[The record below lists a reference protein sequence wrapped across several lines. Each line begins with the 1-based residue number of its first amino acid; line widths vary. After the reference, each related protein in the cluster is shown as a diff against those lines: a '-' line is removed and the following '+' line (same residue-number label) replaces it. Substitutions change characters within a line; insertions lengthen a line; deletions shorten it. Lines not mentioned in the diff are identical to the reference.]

1 MDRWDSAFVVVQQ
14 HSGSVSLSCNVYAEG
29 LLSGPA
35 LSFLFGVSCW
45 LGNNKVL
52 IESNKKCSKLENWS
66 SGLVLKL
73 IFLTGKILIKV
84 MDNFQGIASW
94 VIETGCMFSVFC
106 KVSLLKFNS
115 ISVVQLFQFVDTW
128 KALLSCI
135 VQRKWLP
142 SEDDLAA
149 TLNKYYHINDLFVL
163 SVIPQLLIVL
173 NIKGAEEGGGRRRK
187 TNAHLMWVTWSF
199 IHFTLY
205 F

>member
-1 MDRWDSAFVVVQQ
+1 MGFRVVVVVQQ

-84 MDNFQGIASW
+84 MDNFQGIAGW
-94 VIETGCMFSVFC
+94 VIETGCMLTVFC
-106 KVSLLKFNS
+106 KVRLLKFNS
-115 ISVVQLFQFVDTW
+115 ISVVQLFQFVDTL
-128 KALLSCI
+128 KPLLSCI
-135 VQRKWLP
+135 VQRKWLS

-149 TLNKYYHINDLFVL
+149 TLNKY
-163 SVIPQLLIVL
+163 
-173 NIKGAEEGGGRRRK
+173 
-187 TNAHLMWVTWSF
+187 
-199 IHFTLY
+199 
-205 F
+205 